1 MDFTVILAC
10 GLLLIGCGIYIGR
23 PLLGRRSG
31 ILSNTNA
38 RQLTER
44 KEQLYSSIIELEFD
58 RELGKL
64 PEDDFLRMRS
74 ELETEALAII
84 HQLDQLNGQASPDS
98 LEERIERE
106 VAALHVEHPPKQP
119 LQQPLQPSISPP
131 PTQAKFCGQCGSARR
146 TEDRF
151 CTQCGKA
158 FEETT

>member
-1 MDFTVILAC
+1 MDFMVILAC

-31 ILSNTNA
+31 ILSNTSA

-64 PEDDFLRMRS
+64 PEDDFLRMRG

-98 LEERIERE
+98 LAERIERE

-119 LQQPLQPSISPP
+119 PQQPLQPSISPP
-131 PTQAKFCGQCGSARR
+131 PTQAKFCGQCGSTRR
-146 TEDRF
+146 AEDRF

>member
-1 MDFTVILAC
+1 MDFMVILAC

-31 ILSNTNA
+31 ILSNTSA

-44 KEQLYSSIIELEFD
+44 EFD

-64 PEDDFLRMRS
+64 PEDDFLRMRG

-84 HQLDQLNGQASPDS
+84 HQLDQLNGQASPGS
-98 LEERIERE
+98 LAERIERE

-119 LQQPLQPSISPP
+119 PQQPLQPSISPP
-131 PTQAKFCGQCGSARR
+131 LQAKFCGQCGSTRR
-146 TEDRF
+146 AEDRF

>member
-1 MDFTVILAC
+1 MDFTVLLAC
-10 GLLLIGCGIYIGR
+10 GLLLIGCGLYIGR
-23 PLLGRRSG
+23 PLLGRRSN
-31 ILSNTNA
+31 ILGRTNA

-84 HQLDQLNGQASPDS
+84 HQLDQLNGQTSPDS
-98 LEERIERE
+98 LEQRIERE
-106 VAALHVEHPPKQP
+106 VAALQVEHPQKQP
-119 LQQPLQPSISPP
+119 LQPLLPP
-131 PTQAKFCGQCGSARR
+131 MSTTQAKFCGQCGGPRS